1 MSAVRRA
8 ASRARSGAPPAI
20 SVTDLMTNGKIA
32 HANLSREE
40 KRKLLL
46 SSLEDH
52 RHLLRSAIKAMAEG
66 DLRQALPI
74 AVSIRTLV
82 HETGRTKPL
91 LKSLKPNYLD
101 LSIMDLPTQ
110 PIHGVHP
117 GGVRSI
123 TFNLPISVTF
133 SIEEPRIRLNPDIDP
148 KNEFRP
154 VPLGTWWNKT
164 FMNLPAVGAYSR
176 RQLVLDLA
184 DKEAV
189 HSDVDI
195 SKQYHQL
202 LGSQFLRFGFGDG
215 EVATIN
221 ISRLL
226 TGKTGI
232 QMLSFLETHF
242 APLL

>member
-1 MSAVRRA
+1 
-8 ASRARSGAPPAI
+8 
-20 SVTDLMTNGKIA
+20 
-32 HANLSREE
+32 
-40 KRKLLL
+40 
-46 SSLEDH
+46 
-52 RHLLRSAIKAMAEG
+52 
-66 DLRQALPI
+66 
-74 AVSIRTLV
+74 
-82 HETGRTKPL
+82 
-91 LKSLKPNYLD
+91 
-101 LSIMDLPTQ
+101 
-110 PIHGVHP
+110 
-117 GGVRSI
+117 
-123 TFNLPISVTF
+123 
-133 SIEEPRIRLNPDIDP
+133 
-148 KNEFRP
+148 
-154 VPLGTWWNKT
+154 
-164 FMNLPAVGAYSR
+164 MNLPAVGAYSR

>member
-1 MSAVRRA
+1 MANE
-8 ASRARSGAPPAI
+8 GI
-20 SVTDLMTNGKIA
+20 GQ
-32 HANLSREE
+32 ANLSKED

-46 SSLEDH
+46 DNLEDH
-52 RHLLRSAIKAMAEG
+52 RHLLHSAIKAMTEG
-66 DLRQALPI
+66 DLRQALSI
-74 AVSIRTLV
+74 AVSIRTLI

-101 LSIMDLPTQ
+101 LPIMDLPTR
-110 PIHGVHP
+110 PTHGVHP

-133 SIEEPRIRLNPDIDP
+133 STEEPRIRLNPDIDP
-148 KNEFRP
+148 KNEVKP
-154 VPLGTWWNKT
+154 VPLGVWWNKT

-176 RQLVLDLA
+176 RQLVLDIA

-195 SKQYHQL
+195 SEQYRQL
-202 LGSQFLRFGFGDG
+202 LGSQFLQFGFDDG
-215 EVATIN
+215 KVATIN

-226 TGKTGI
+226 VGKAGI
-232 QMLSFLETHF
+232 QILSFLEAHF
-242 APLL
+242 PPLL